1 MAVEQEAK
9 RSCKNINT
17 FHDKKKHDM
26 KTHGM
31 AKRAKKTPTKK
42 TPTKKH
48 TGPTGPNR
56 DNRFLYSN
64 PPSPPA
70 STPIDLSSPEREI
83 AELQKHVQRG
93 STDAKIKLKK
103 KLSPEK
109 PLEPAPLFDVKQWGY
124 KIPKIPFLS
133 GKTSCQSS

>member
-9 RSCKNINT
+9 RSGKKINA

-70 STPIDLSSPEREI
+70 STPIDLSSPERER
-83 AELQKHVQRG
+83 LQNYKNMFNEEAQMQR
-93 STDAKIKLKK
+93 
-103 KLSPEK
+103 
-109 PLEPAPLFDVKQWGY
+109 
-124 KIPKIPFLS
+124 
-133 GKTSCQSS
+133 